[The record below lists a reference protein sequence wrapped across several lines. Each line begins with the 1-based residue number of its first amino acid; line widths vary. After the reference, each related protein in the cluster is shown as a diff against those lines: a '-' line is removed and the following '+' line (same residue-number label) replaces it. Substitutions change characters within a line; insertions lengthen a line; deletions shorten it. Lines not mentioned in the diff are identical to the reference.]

1 MLRDTLKEG
10 GQSNLVFCLRP
21 DYPELVEYRLKPSIL
36 AKTTTRLSSG
46 SCPCLRVPE
55 NLPPKAA
62 AFNPK
67 YTGSIR

>member
-36 AKTTTRLSSG
+36 AKTTTRLRKLST
-46 SCPCLRVPE
+46 PPLILKIPLRK
-55 NLPPKAA
+55 LHI
-62 AFNPK
+62 
-67 YTGSIR
+67 SISMW